1 MALTLTEMHSLNCKL
16 FGSRTCKYRQSSILW
31 TKKVKGRIVCSWCW
45 PNPLNDHV
53 EDWSGDHEMWWCVH
67 GCAQSALP
75 THSPCTLV
83 THTCVTIIV
92 SLPPCSAPTCGP
104 GSVTAGE
111 TILMILWWWHL
122 SVSTGVWH
130 SLLCAAVSPLTTHCI
145 DVDGLETRPTLQY
158 TCHLGAPTVHLYT
171 VSVHRAPVYTAPLY
185 RHLSCISGGS
195 ESPWWHD
202 QAAQEC
208 QQHENITTRVGR
220 WKYFIAF

>member
-1 MALTLTEMHSLNCKL
+1 MALTLAEMHSPNCKL

-92 SLPPCSAPTCGP
+92 SLPPCSAPTCGL

-171 VSVHRAPVYTAPLY
+171 
-185 RHLSCISGGS
+185 
-195 ESPWWHD
+195 PWWVNTGLQCTLLHCTGISHVS
-202 QAAQEC
+202 QVGQSPPGGMIR
-208 QQHENITTRVGR
+208 QHKNVNTMRI
-220 WKYFIAF
+220 